1 MLGIFE
7 SHPAAASAA
16 AGHRGTKL
24 TLLALA
30 ASAAAFFAVA
40 GTAQAQ
46 DCVGG
51 WRMINGEIPVACSE
65 VFGRSAFAPLAPFVR
80 EPLTTGS
87 INRER
92 PPSFARL
99 DESAAVTTSS
109 SGQECVGGYSY
120 RETPA
125 NGWTLPMRCN

>member
-1 MLGIFE
+1 MLGVQNFPNQ
-7 SHPAAASAA
+7 SP
-16 AGHRGTKL
+16 RGRKSSL
-24 TLLALA
+24 TLLAIA

-51 WRMINGEIPVACSE
+51 WRMIKDQIPVACGE
-65 VFGRSAFAPLAPFVR
+65 GFGASAFAPTVTAPA
-80 EPLTTGS
+80 EPLYTGS
-87 INRER
+87 INREQ
-92 PPSFARL
+92 PPSVAQF
-99 DESAAVTTSS
+99 ESEPAVTTSS
-109 SGQECVGGYSY
+109 TGQECVGGYSY

>member
-7 SHPAAASAA
+7 SHPAAASSVTA
-16 AGHRGTKL
+16 HRGTKL

-51 WRMINGEIPVACSE
+51 WRMIKGEIPVACSE
-65 VFGRSAFAPLAPFVR
+65 HFGRSAFAPAAPVVR
-80 EPLTTGS
+80 EPLYTGS
-87 INRER
+87 INREQ
-92 PPSFARL
+92 PPSVARF
-99 DESAAVTTSS
+99 DASPAATFSPDPT
-109 SGQECVGGYSY
+109 CVGGFSY
-120 RETPA
+120 RETAA
-125 NGWTLPMRCN
+125 NGYTLMMRC